1 MNHVMIDLETLGT
14 GADAVILSIAAVR
27 FDLYTPHTFEK
38 FPELE
43 FYRTGI
49 NIDQGR
55 RIDDGTFRWWMGQSE
70 AARAEH
76 FKPEMYLSEALG
88 ELYDFFNDGS
98 TPDVYGVWG
107 NGADFDN
114 AVLQQ
119 AWQRFQ
125 MGGQLYP
132 YWANRCFRTFTAL
145 FDPNKNHRPASNDH
159 NALNDCRNQIRWM
172 WNVIRELEMTEM
184 SL

>member
-1 MNHVMIDLETLGT
+1 MNQVMIDLETLGT

-27 FDLYTPHTFEK
+27 FDPHTPHTFEE

-49 NIDQGR
+49 NIETQAGGV
-55 RIDDGTFRWWMGQSE
+55 ITDGTFRWWMERSY
-70 AARAEH
+70 AARKEH
-76 FKPEMYLSEALG
+76 LEETCTLHQALMDLNRFMRR
-88 ELYDFFNDGS
+88 EK
-98 TPDVYGVWG
+98 VHGVWG

-114 AVLQQ
+114 AILQQ

-132 YWANRCFRTFTAL
+132 FWTNRCFRTFMAL
-145 FDPNKNHRPASNDH
+145 LDPDKTHRPASNDH

-172 WNVIRELEMTEM
+172 WNVVQELEMMEM

>member
-88 ELYDFFNDGS
+88 ELYDFFNDES

-114 AVLQQ
+114 AILQH
-119 AWQRFQ
+119 AWYHNT
-125 MGGQLYP
+125 MLYP
-132 YWANRCFRTFTAL
+132 FWANRCFRTFMAL
-145 FDPNKNHRPASNDH
+145 FDPDKTHRPGSNDH

-172 WNVIRELEMTEM
+172 WNVTRELEMMEM